1 MKTLLEIINT
11 DDTPNILNE
20 KLNNMKAT
28 IKTKNPYTYPT
39 YTVMI
44 GKEVIK
50 AFYSKKEAIEF
61 KNKLNNN

>member
-1 MKTLLEIINT
+1 
-11 DDTPNILNE
+11 
-20 KLNNMKAT
+20 MKAT

-39 YTVMI
+39 YTVII

>member
-1 MKTLLEIINT
+1 
-11 DDTPNILNE
+11 
-20 KLNNMKAT
+20 MKAT

-39 YTVMI
+39 FTVMI

-61 KNKLNNN
+61 RNNLNETK